1 MNDIVWYYDP
11 DKNPDGASFIG
22 VPLRDLTEADMQEI
36 PSHSLAA
43 IEQADFYRKTKPKSR
58 KPEASVEPP
67 KEG

>member
-1 MNDIVWYYDP
+1 MNDIVWYYDS

-36 PSHSLAA
+36 PHHSFAA
-43 IEQADFYRKTKPKSR
+43 IEQADFYRKTKPKT
-58 KPEASVEPP
+58 KKTEVAVEPP